1 MLPKREAITIPS
13 TQGLPRIIAMHEK
26 REHMSSR
33 PKRHVGPKG
42 FLTTAHNFAEDF
54 LGEPADYRGA
64 PVPKATRNAQNKHKR
79 DRQRARGALL
89 KAALNDEALRRMCRK
104 AGISSTGKKEG
115 ESLYTELRRIVD
127 VALFNIA
134 KRCVILCHH
143 YKKRTASEA
152 ILKEAFATQGHSTAW
167 CPSEVR

>member
-1 MLPKREAITIPS
+1 
-13 TQGLPRIIAMHEK
+13 
-26 REHMSSR
+26 MSSR

-42 FLTTAHNFAEDF
+42 FLTTAHNFAENF

-64 PVPKATRNAQNKHKR
+64 PVPQATRNAQNKHKR

-134 KRCVILCHH
+134 KKMCNPLPPLQEAHRVRSHLKGSLC
-143 YKKRTASEA
+143 YAGPFNS
-152 ILKEAFATQGHSTAW
+152 LV
-167 CPSEVR
+167 P

>member
-1 MLPKREAITIPS
+1 
-13 TQGLPRIIAMHEK
+13 MHEE

-42 FLTTAHNFAEDF
+42 LLITAHNFAEDF
-54 LGEPADYRGA
+54 LGEPVDYRGA
-64 PVPKATRNAQNKHKR
+64 PVPKATRNAQHQYKR

-89 KAALNDEALRRMCRK
+89 KAAFNDEALRRMSRK
-104 AGISSTGKKEG
+104 AGISSAGKKEG

-134 KRCVILCHH
+134 KTCVVLCCH
-143 YKKRTASEA
+143 YKKRTVSELSL
-152 ILKEAFATQGHSTAW
+152 IHISSPRDRQKSRM
-167 CPSEVR
+167 PSSA